1 MLDKKLDFTTFR
13 RPAILLAGMLLTAGL
28 LLHVLR
34 SLSVSLRDSE
44 HLEVAGETPVA
55 DSSLELTNAPPVQ
68 LDLVPDRPPAASI
81 LMAEFAQDELDPSV
95 ESAIPVIQDDALN
108 AASDGETGDHA
119 VVPAE
124 FVVDSQLA
132 EVLRTSAENPQL
144 DDSAMALEEGEEEE
158 GETFNGF
165 GELFEHELQRLG
177 AASGSSPV
185 APAVPEAVIAAAPQL
200 IDGPPSAPNR
210 PRSRPTP
217 TPPLPSPPSLL
228 GAPMAPSQSPPGE
241 DVVAGEG
248 PTVAP
253 TESPQRDASPASGR
267 PAAAKPA
274 ADDAN
279 AKSANPNAASGPTDA
294 QPVEQTVDHLHGYV
308 LGGLT
313 HLLDT
318 GFYAGYEVSVL
329 SAMDDRDA
337 GVGLFDLTNGRGYGQ
352 DADGAVGAGQRV
364 WIGMQ
369 GPGRGFRLSYWGL
382 DSKTLVEGPYDT
394 DIMPIAIR
402 GNSSLEA
409 SAVDLEVTQPFG
421 YHASRLLMSFG
432 ARYAEYEQVDTL
444 VGFAEIG
451 NGVRLTSLSN
461 ALREMNGMGFTAS
474 LEGTHPLHLPFWAGG
489 CGHDHCNAC
498 GSWVEAGCYPTT
510 GLFWFWNARGAALWG
525 ETKAAVL
532 TEATAMIPGPNDAT
546 GFASSRDLAVLTN
559 DSESVLG
566 NLELQ
571 LGVEYRR
578 CLQILPTSLVLR
590 GGLEYRRW
598 DLGDDGVVSQSFASL
613 QNEELTQGGR
623 ATAYS
628 QIMDEA
634 IDLFGVAFSIGL
646 YY

>member
-13 RPAILLAGMLLTAGL
+13 RPALLLAGMLLTAGL

-44 HLEVAGETPVA
+44 HSEVAGETSVDA
-55 DSSLELTNAPPVQ
+55 SALELADAPTVH
-68 LDLVPDRPPAASI
+68 LDLVPDRAPVSSA
-81 LMAEFAQDELDPSV
+81 LMAEFAQGEPEPTFDPNPPDPR
-95 ESAIPVIQDDALN
+95 I
-108 AASDGETGDHA
+108 AAPIAAGDGDRGGQA

-124 FVVDSQLA
+124 FIMDDQLA
-132 EVLRTSAENPQL
+132 DVLRASAENPQAA
-144 DDSAMALEEGEEEE
+144 DEALGVMEQEEEE

-165 GELFEHELQRLG
+165 GELFDHELQRLG
-177 AASGSSPV
+177 GVTGSATV
-185 APAVPEAVIAAAPQL
+185 APAGPEVVIAAAPQL
-200 IDGPPSAPNR
+200 VDGPPAAPNR
-210 PRSRPTP
+210 PRTQATP
-217 TPPLPSPPSLL
+217 APPLPSPPSLL
-228 GAPMAPSQSPPGE
+228 ADPVVPSQSPPAE
-241 DVVAGEG
+241 AVTASES
-248 PTVAP
+248 PAVAP
-253 TESPQRDASPASGR
+253 SDNSATDVAPAGDR
-267 PAAAKPA
+267 PAAAKSA
-274 ADDAN
+274 ADNATAN
-279 AKSANPNAASGPTDA
+279 SANPNAASSPTDN

-313 HLLDT
+313 HVLDT

-329 SAMDDRDA
+329 GAMDDRDA
-337 GVGLFDLTNGRGYGQ
+337 GVGLMDLTNGRGYGQ

-489 CGHDHCNAC
+489 CGHDHCNDC
-498 GSWVEAGCYPTT
+498 GSWVEPGCYPTT
-510 GLFWFWNARGAALWG
+510 GLFWYWNARGAALWG

-571 LGVEYRR
+571 LGMEYRR

-634 IDLFGVAFSIGL
+634 IDLFGVAFSVGL

>member
-1 MLDKKLDFTTFR
+1 MLDKKLHFATFR
-13 RPAILLAGMLLTAGL
+13 RPTILLAGMLLTAGL

-34 SLSVSLRDSE
+34 SLTVSLHDSE
-44 HLEVAGETPVA
+44 QREFAGETSVDGSVLGLA
-55 DSSLELTNAPPVQ
+55 DDPTVH
-68 LDLVPDRPPAASI
+68 LDLVPDRAPAASA
-81 LMAEFAQDELDPSV
+81 LMAAFAEDEPGQ
-95 ESAIPVIQDDALN
+95 SAVSNMPPPPAKAPI
-108 AASDGETGDHA
+108 AAGGGDVGGQA

-132 EVLRTSAENPQL
+132 EVLRVSAENPQP
-144 DDSAMALEEGEEEE
+144 DDSPTELEEAEEEE

-165 GELFEHELQRLG
+165 GELFEHELRLLGG
-177 AASGSSPV
+177 ATGSSPV
-185 APAVPEAVIAAAPQL
+185 APAGPEAVIAAAPQL
-200 IDGPPSAPNR
+200 IDGPPTAPNR
-210 PRSRPTP
+210 PRTRPTP
-217 TPPLPSPPSLL
+217 APPLSSPPSLIAEPV
-228 GAPMAPSQSPPGE
+228 APAQSPPAEVAAPSQSPA
-241 DVVAGEG
+241 VAGSESSG
-248 PTVAP
+248 SDAPAARDRSAAVESAAGGATAKSSNPT
-253 TESPQRDASPASGR
+253 PAS
-267 PAAAKPA
+267 
-274 ADDAN
+274 
-279 AKSANPNAASGPTDA
+279 SPTDA
-294 QPVEQTVDHLHGYV
+294 PPVEQTVDHLHGYV

-329 SAMDDRDA
+329 SAMDNRDA
-337 GVGLFDLTNGRGYGQ
+337 GVGFADLTNDRSFGQ

-409 SAVDLEVTQPFG
+409 SAIDLEVTQPFG

-444 VGFAEIG
+444 VGFAEMG

-461 ALREMNGMGFTAS
+461 ALREMDGMGFTAS

-498 GSWVEAGCYPTT
+498 GSWVEPGCYPTT
-510 GLFWFWNARGAALWG
+510 GLFWYWNARGAALWG

-559 DSESVLG
+559 DNEAVLG

-571 LGVEYRR
+571 LGMEYRR

-613 QNEELTQGGR
+613 QTEDLTQGGR

-634 IDLFGVAFSIGL
+634 IDLFGVAFSVGL